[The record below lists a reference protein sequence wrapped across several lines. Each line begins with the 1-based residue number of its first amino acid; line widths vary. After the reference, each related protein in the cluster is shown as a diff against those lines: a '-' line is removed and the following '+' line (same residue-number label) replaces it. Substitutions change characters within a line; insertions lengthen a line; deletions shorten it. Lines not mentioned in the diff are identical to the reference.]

1 MTQRLAPGAKTLA
14 AAARAVSA
22 VAHEGRSA
30 DAALEQ
36 YTAPTGVSAKHRV
49 RREDASAVRAIALG
63 TLRWYLRLAPAM
75 AELVDRPIEGIPPLL
90 RALLISA
97 AHQIEY
103 SRGPAEVSVHLA
115 VDAARD
121 LELGRASGFVNAVL
135 RRFVCERA
143 DLLARL
149 DQSLAVRHAHP
160 VWMVEALQA
169 AWGDRLEDILLAN
182 NIHPPMT
189 LRVAGSP
196 SDCETYQRKLA
207 AEGRASQ
214 PVSWLSGALQLEHP
228 APVSA
233 LPLFAQGAV
242 SVQDPAAQLAA
253 WLLPCLPGQRVL
265 DACAAPGG
273 KSAHLLQRY
282 PGIDLLA
289 VDHDAQRLRRVNET
303 LARIGQEARTEV
315 IDMTRSDAL
324 AGASFERI
332 LLDAPCS
339 ATGVIRRHPDIK
351 LLRRPSDIA
360 AFAAAQKSIL
370 RNAFARLAPG
380 GRLLYVTCSVM
391 PEENEQVVADF
402 LAHEP
407 SACDL
412 GWPAEVPVPPG
423 SRSLQVGMQLLP
435 GSGADHDGFY
445 YACLGRIPAGTV

>member
-30 DAALEQ
+30 DVALEE
-36 YTAPTGVSAKHRV
+36 YTAPAGKAAAARA

-63 TLRWYLRLAPAM
+63 SLRWYLRLAPAM
-75 AELVDRPIEGIPPLL
+75 AELVDRPIESMPPLL

-121 LELGRASGFVNAVL
+121 LDLGRASGFVNAVL
-135 RRFVCERA
+135 RRFVRERVE
-143 DLLARL
+143 LLARL
-149 DQSLAVRHAHP
+149 DQSIAVRHAHP
-160 VWMVEALQA
+160 AWLVDSLQA
-169 AWGDRLEDILLAN
+169 AWGDRLEDILRAN
-182 NIHPPMT
+182 NAHPPMI
-189 LRVAGSP
+189 LRVAGSQT
-196 SDCETYQRKLA
+196 DGDAYQRKLA
-207 AEGRASQ
+207 EEGRASQ

-228 APVSA
+228 APVSG
-233 LPLFAQGAV
+233 LPLFAEGAV

-253 WLLPCLPGQRVL
+253 WLLPCEPGQRVL

-282 PGIDLLA
+282 PDIDLLA
-289 VDHDAQRLRRVNET
+289 VDNDPQRLRRVNET
-303 LARIGQEARTEV
+303 FARIGHAARTEV
-315 IDMTRSDAL
+315 VDMTQPEAL
-324 AGASFERI
+324 AGAVFERI

-351 LLRRPSDIA
+351 LLRRQSDIS
-360 AFAAAQKSIL
+360 AFAATQKIIL
-370 RNAFARLAPG
+370 RNAFERLAPG
-380 GRLLYVTCSVM
+380 GRLLYVTCSVL
-391 PEENEQVVADF
+391 PEENAQVVADF

-407 SACDL
+407 AARDL
-412 GWPAEVPVPPG
+412 GWPEGAPRPPDVK
-423 SRSLQVGMQLLP
+423 SLQVGMQLLP

-445 YACLGRIPAGTV
+445 YACLGRISAGAV